1 MLLIALYLTDFCV
14 FDMVRS
20 DPICSINSHAYRM
33 MLTLKPNYMSLQ
45 SKNTNSNNFA
55 VIFDMDG
62 VIADTNPYHAKAF
75 EAFFDKYNVAYTQEA
90 FEQHMYGK
98 HNSYIMQHFFGK
110 PLSPQEIAKLEQ
122 EKEGMFREIYKS
134 VATPV
139 LGLVEFLHDLKQ
151 HNFLLGVATSA
162 PQANMDL
169 VLDALEIRDLFQST
183 LSSEDVK
190 LHKPHPEV
198 YLKSAEALGVPV
210 QNAMVFE
217 DSFSGVTAGNAA
229 GMKVTG
235 VLTSHKKE
243 ELPPCAAYIRDYRDI
258 DAATVKSLLK

>member
-1 MLLIALYLTDFCV
+1 
-14 FDMVRS
+14 
-20 DPICSINSHAYRM
+20 
-33 MLTLKPNYMSLQ
+33 MSLH
-45 SKNTNSNNFA
+45 SENTHSNKFA

-62 VIADTNPYHAKAF
+62 VIADTNPFHAKAF
-75 EAFFDKYNVAYTQEA
+75 EAFFDKYSVAYTHEA

-110 PLSPQEIAKLEQ
+110 PLSPQEIALLEQ
-122 EKEGMFREIYKS
+122 EKEGLFREIYKS

-139 LGLVEFLHDLKQ
+139 FGLVEFLHDLKQ
-151 HNFLLGVATSA
+151 NGFLLGVATSA
-162 PQANMDL
+162 PRANMDL
-169 VLDALEIRDLFQST
+169 VLDALGIRDLFQST

-198 YLKSAEALGVPV
+198 YLKSADALGVSP
-210 QNAMVFE
+210 QQAMVFE
-217 DSFSGVTAGNAA
+217 DSFSGVTAGKAA

-243 ELPPCAAYIRDYRDI
+243 DLPPCAAYIRDYRDI
-258 DAATVKSLLK
+258 NAATVKSLLK

>member
-1 MLLIALYLTDFCV
+1 
-14 FDMVRS
+14 
-20 DPICSINSHAYRM
+20 
-33 MLTLKPNYMSLQ
+33 MSL
-45 SKNTNSNNFA
+45 SSENNHANRFA

-75 EAFFDKYNVAYTQEA
+75 EAFFDKYQVEYTQEA
-90 FEQHMYGK
+90 FEKHMYGK
-98 HNSYIMQHFFGK
+98 HNSYIMQHFFGR
-110 PLSPQEIAKLEQ
+110 PLSPQEIGTLEA
-122 EKEGMFREIYKS
+122 EKEGLFREIYQA

-139 LGLVEFLHDLKQ
+139 GGLVDFLHDLRQ
-151 HNFLLGVATSA
+151 HDFLLGVATSA
-162 PQANMDL
+162 PRANMDL
-169 VLDALEIRDLFQST
+169 VLDTLGIRDLFQST

-198 YLKSAEALGVPV
+198 YLKSAEALQVSAL
-210 QNAMVFE
+210 QTMVFE
-217 DSFSGVTAGNAA
+217 DSFSGVTAGMAA
-229 GMKVTG
+229 GMAVTG